1 MDQKTYDWKSLG
13 KKYDD
18 FSAPSFQVSVGGKEL
33 DGNKY
38 HIPFLEV
45 ELTSDGTAGGCSF
58 ALENQFDYEHSKW
71 DNGAADAIKAG
82 AKLVVTGG
90 YVQKKELFYG
100 YVDNYSLDF
109 QGDGCPRI
117 TVTGIDGMGFLMS
130 LREPI
135 YAGKKKP
142 TEIVKQILNKSV
154 SAGFAKKVTVGSLSG
169 FDTPLIKEQIDDW
182 KFLNLLSQRFGMS
195 LFVVDGEMIFDDV
208 TSRTSPIMTL
218 TLGQGLFSF
227 RKRVS
232 LAHQVGKVEVWGRD
246 VNQKAVKVTV
256 SSVTAGGSGKSA
268 AQLVSALRDAGIRE
282 YSEFARTQEE
292 CKTLA
297 QRRLNGVAMGL
308 VSGGG
313 ECVGM
318 PELIPGRYVEIDGG
332 DKQSNG
338 SYYISKVKHTF
349 TDDGYRTSF
358 EIKGAKA

>member
-1 MDQKTYDWKSLG
+1 MDQKTYDWTALG

-18 FSAPSFQVSVGGKEL
+18 FSTPDFQISVGGKEL
-33 DGNKY
+33 DTSKY
-38 HIPFLEV
+38 HIPSLEV
-45 ELTSDGTAGGCSF
+45 ELTSDGTAGGCTF
-58 ALENQFDYEHSKW
+58 TLENQYDFDKSKW
-71 DNGAADAIKAG
+71 GDGAADTIQAG
-82 AKLVVTGG
+82 AKLVVSGG

-100 YVDNYSLDF
+100 YVDDYSLDF
-109 QGDGCPRI
+109 QADGCPRI
-117 TVTGIDGMGFLMS
+117 TVTGIDGMGYLMS

-154 SAGFAKKVTVGSLSG
+154 SAGFAKKVTVGALSG
-169 FDTPLIKEQIDDW
+169 FDTPLIKEQVDDW

-208 TSRTSPIMTL
+208 TSRTSSIMTL

-246 VNQKAVKVTV
+246 VNQKPVKGTV

-268 AQLVSALRDAGIRE
+268 AQLVSALKDAGIRE
-282 YSEFARTQEE
+282 YSEFVRTQEE

-297 QRRLNGVAMGL
+297 QRRLNGIAMGL

-349 TDDGYRTSF
+349 TEDGYRTSF